1 MLNQDEIQTTELPT
15 YMSFWVQYDREAVN
29 YRVDYGDE
37 DALTYYHNN
46 YLPIV
51 WAARANEDI
60 PSLLF

>member
-1 MLNQDEIQTTELPT
+1 
-15 YMSFWVQYDREAVN
+15 MSFWVQYDREAVN

-46 YLPIV
+46 FLPKV
-51 WAARANEDI
+51 QAARVNGEI